1 MANRVELIKDHL
13 DKSQWHYI
21 SQKQNPADYSSRGI
35 DVFNDDKVK
44 MWYLEPQFLWEP
56 EATWDGNK
64 ITPPVNEKDP
74 ELKKELVVCLATKC
88 VDALTALENQILD

>member
-1 MANRVELIKDHL
+1 
-13 DKSQWHYI
+13 
-21 SQKQNPADYSSRGI
+21 
-35 DVFNDDKVK
+35 

-56 EATWDGNK
+56 EATWDDNK

>member
-1 MANRVELIKDHL
+1 
-13 DKSQWHYI
+13 
-21 SQKQNPADYSSRGI
+21 
-35 DVFNDDKVK
+35 

>member
-1 MANRVELIKDHL
+1 
-13 DKSQWHYI
+13 
-21 SQKQNPADYSSRGI
+21 
-35 DVFNDDKVK
+35 
-44 MWYLEPQFLWEP
+44 MWYLELQFLWEP
-56 EATWDGNK
+56 EATWDDNK